1 MDDGNILKLLAT
13 IALVVVACAVV
24 KLMFGIGVL
33 VGIIIAL
40 LVFLFWP
47 GIIELFI

>member
-1 MDDGNILKLLAT
+1 MDEKSIFKLLAT
-13 IALVVVACAVV
+13 IALIVIACAAV
-24 KLMFGIGVL
+24 KPAFGVGVF
-33 VGIIIAL
+33 VGIVVAL